1 LSLTLSLSPLQFGKQ
16 ILAQQISGWSA
27 YYLDYKSLKK
37 IINSLEKGRLG
48 DAALFASGIRPEHLS
63 NGVTPA
69 SVGGE
74 PASYSGAGT
83 NAQII
88 PRAGGSD
95 ELQAHKAA
103 FFFKLERELE
113 KINAFYLQKEAEL
126 KVRLRTL
133 VDKKRVILARRG
145 AAKLSKESPSFFA
158 LYEGFRYFDKDLSKL
173 QQFIEVNATGFR
185 KILKKWD
192 KRSKSQ
198 TKELYLARQV
208 EVQPCFNREFIA
220 ELSDIAAANVLEL
233 ENLTESK
240 VSRNGKVPEAV
251 TGSDE
256 LSSDELLDFA
266 VTRNQEID
274 LLSELEENLT
284 SIIKS
289 GQAEA
294 AKEMAR
300 IARQSEDNTSISRV
314 IWRALLE
321 ADGEAVKLVMN
332 IGLPDYTFVDD
343 INWRTCLHE
352 ASLAGNLQL
361 VQACVENGVD
371 VAKTDIY
378 GRAAI
383 SYAAMNGH
391 AQICSYLLTLPAV
404 NAATVDLDGFSPLVL
419 AVMNGRADVVQILL
433 SHGASVESLHPT
445 DLVPLCLA
453 AQGGHLDI
461 TRLLLARGA
470 KIIPNSAG
478 LTPQALA
485 AGEGHAGCL
494 QVLVDAGADA
504 NVREKGSL
512 WTPIFYAAENG
523 HLDCLEVLVNAGARL
538 NALDEKSRDAS
549 FYAAW
554 RGQIA
559 SLLFIL
565 EAASRQKRESTPVAS
580 EAVLASNADSI
591 ESPKPR
597 KKSRTNAEDDL
608 PDFDLD
614 GEIDGIPSLSLPPP
628 IIPFRTYGHNYLDKR
643 ALVTVSLTDSSVKL
657 YKLQDPNRP
666 EQFSTSSLK
675 LIMTSRPDESA
686 TAIPHTIM
694 LPLADE
700 REVFSF
706 QVESLERFSIEWELM
721 PTFGSKVIG
730 KAVALSSLFEGIT
743 DRKRFVLP
751 LQDVY
756 LKVVGEVSFEMD
768 FVKPFDGVQLE
779 IGGRVET
786 YWKSTLP
793 GSTSAGSTGQQ
804 RMTPTGTAGGSSYL
818 SSGSEAIST
827 GTGFAA
833 SGSSVMSYSS
843 PSVATASTASAL
855 DSGLF
860 VTASSLSGQHLRIVV
875 QVTKDGI
882 AVAYP
887 EFTLPVQGLD
897 VYVGSVTGQQFKQF
911 AHHAQ
916 RNILPDPSQV
926 AAMGLVDWKLFI
938 ERCMMTLQDLL
949 ALLPISVGIDLDVL
963 YPSSADVR
971 GNPSLPKI
979 EVNHFVDAIL
989 HTVYRSGTT
998 TSTET
1003 SRKILFSSRSPTV
1016 CTALNWKQPNYAV
1029 LFASYCGL
1037 ARDNATGNV
1046 LFQPCDRDE
1055 PDARRLSVA
1064 EAVRFAKTNN
1074 LLGIMVDS
1082 ILLQH
1087 VPQLVHSIKAAGL
1100 LLITIGRY
1108 TAPTSSISPPPNI
1121 KLRKASQIAN
1131 GTDVEVADGSVEDGI
1146 VIAR

>member
-1 LSLTLSLSPLQFGKQ
+1 M
-16 ILAQQISGWSA
+16 
-27 YYLDYKSLKK
+27 
-37 IINSLEKGRLG
+37 
-48 DAALFASGIRPEHLS
+48 
-63 NGVTPA
+63 
-69 SVGGE
+69 
-74 PASYSGAGT
+74 
-83 NAQII
+83 
-88 PRAGGSD
+88 
-95 ELQAHKAA
+95 
-103 FFFKLERELE
+103 
-113 KINAFYLQKEAEL
+113 
-126 KVRLRTL
+126 RLRTL
-133 VDKKRVILARRG
+133 VDKKKIILARRG

-240 VSRNGKVPEAV
+240 TGRSSKPGVHGEEAY
-251 TGSDE
+251 E
-256 LSSDELLDFA
+256 LSSEKMLDFA
-266 VTRNQEID
+266 VTRDQEMD

-284 SIIKS
+284 SVIKS

-300 IARQSEDNTSISRV
+300 IARQSEDGTTISRV
-314 IWRALLE
+314 IWRALLD
-321 ADGEAVKLVMN
+321 ADESAVTRIMS
-332 IGLPDYTFVDD
+332 IGLPDYSFVDD
-343 INWRTCLHE
+343 INWRTSLHE
-352 ASLAGNLQL
+352 TSLAGRLQL
-361 VQACVENGVD
+361 VRACVENGVD

-391 AQICSYLLTLPAV
+391 ADVCRLLLTLPTV
-404 NAATVDLDGFSPLVL
+404 DAATVDLDGFSPLIL
-419 AVMNGRADVVQILL
+419 AVMNGKAEVVEILL
-433 SHGASVESLHPT
+433 SHGANVEPASKA
-445 DLVPLCLA
+445 DLIPLCLA
-453 AQGGHLDI
+453 AQGGHTDI
-461 TRLLLARGA
+461 TRLLLGRGA
-470 KIIPNSAG
+470 KIMPNSEG

-485 AGEGHAGCL
+485 ARDGHAECL
-494 QVLVDAGADA
+494 QLLVDAGADA
-504 NVREKGSL
+504 NVREKGTL
-512 WTPIFYAAENG
+512 WTPTFYAAENG
-523 HLDCLEVLVNAGARL
+523 HLDCLKVLVAAGARL
-538 NALDEKSRDAS
+538 DAVDEKGRDTA

-554 RGQIA
+554 RGQIS
-559 SLLFIL
+559 SLLFVL
-565 EAASRQKRESTPVAS
+565 EASRVQKREATPQAS
-580 EAVLASNADSI
+580 SAMVGVEAHQLDSVD
-591 ESPKPR
+591 SPNPR
-597 KKSRTNAEDDL
+597 KKSRSEEDL
-608 PDFDLD
+608 PSLDLD

-643 ALVTVSLTDSSVKL
+643 ALITVSLTDSSVKL

-675 LIMTSRPDESA
+675 LVMTSRPDDSS
-686 TAIPHTIM
+686 TTIPHTIV

-706 QVESLERFSIEWELM
+706 QVEALERFSIEWELM

-730 KAVALSSLFEGIT
+730 KAVALPSLFEGIT

-756 LKVVGEVSFEMD
+756 LKVVGEVSFELD

-793 GSTSAGSTGQQ
+793 GSNTAAALAGHQ
-804 RMTPTGTAGGSSYL
+804 RMTPTGSSGASYL
-818 SSGSEAIST
+818 TSAQDGIASTNSSSMS
-827 GTGFAA
+827 AA
-833 SGSSVMSYSS
+833 SAS
-843 PSVATASTASAL
+843 PAVAVASAASAL
-855 DSGLF
+855 NAGSF
-860 VTASSLSGQHLRIVV
+860 VTASSLSGEHLKIVV
-875 QVTKDGI
+875 QVTKDGV
-882 AVAYP
+882 AVAFP

-897 VYVGSVTGQQFKQF
+897 VYVGSVTGQQFKHF
-911 AHHAQ
+911 SHSVQ
-916 RNILPDPSQV
+916 RNIEPSPTEV
-926 AAMGLVDWKLFI
+926 ASMTLADWRLFI
-938 ERCMMTLQDLL
+938 ERSMMSLEELL

-979 EVNHFVDAIL
+979 EVNNFVDAIL

-998 TSTET
+998 TSTQT

-1037 ARDNATGNV
+1037 ARDNQTGNV
-1046 LFQPCDRDE
+1046 LFQPCDRGE
-1055 PDARRLSVA
+1055 PDPRRLSVA
-1064 EAVRFAKTNN
+1064 EAVRFAKSNN
-1074 LLGIMVDS
+1074 LLGIMVDAV
-1082 ILLQH
+1082 LLQH
-1087 VPQLVHSIKAAGL
+1087 VPQLIHSIKAAGL

-1108 TAPTSSISPPPNI
+1108 TPSSPPSRAMALSPSA
-1121 KLRKASQIAN
+1121 KAKKASQAAN
-1131 GTDVEVADGSVEDGI
+1131 GTDVELADGSVEDGI
-1146 VIAR
+1146 VVAR

>member
-1 LSLTLSLSPLQFGKQ
+1 M
-16 ILAQQISGWSA
+16 
-27 YYLDYKSLKK
+27 
-37 IINSLEKGRLG
+37 G
-48 DAALFASGIRPEHLS
+48 DAALFASGIRPEHLN
-63 NGVTPA
+63 NGVSPST
-69 SVGGE
+69 VGEKPG
-74 PASYSGAGT
+74 SYSGAGT
-83 NAQII
+83 NAQILPQI
-88 PRAGGSD
+88 EGSD

-133 VDKKRVILARRG
+133 VDKKKIILARRG
-145 AAKLSKESPSFFA
+145 AAKMSKESPSFFA

-220 ELSDIAAANVLEL
+220 ELNDIAAANVLEL

-240 VSRNGKVPEAV
+240 VSRNGKTDVGV
-251 TGSDE
+251 TGQDEIGSDKM
-256 LSSDELLDFA
+256 LDFA
-266 VTRNQEID
+266 IARDQEVD
-274 LLSELEENLT
+274 LLAELDENLT
-284 SIIKS
+284 SLIKS
-289 GQAEA
+289 GQADA
-294 AKEMAR
+294 AMEMVR

-314 IWRALLE
+314 VWRALLD
-321 ADGEAVKLVMN
+321 ADEEAVKFVLNV
-332 IGLPDYTFVDD
+332 GLPDYSFVDD

-352 ASLAGNLQL
+352 ASSAGKLHL
-361 VQACVENGVD
+361 VQACVENGVE
-371 VAKTDIY
+371 VGKADIY

-391 AQICSYLLTLPAV
+391 AAICKYLLTLSAV

-419 AVMNGRADVVQILL
+419 AVMNGKTDVVQILL
-433 SHGASVESLHPT
+433 SHGVSVEPMNPN

-453 AQGGHLDI
+453 SQGGHMDI
-461 TRLLLARGA
+461 TRLLIARGA
-470 KIIPNSAG
+470 KILANSEG

-485 AGEGHAGCL
+485 AREGHAGCL
-494 QVLVDAGADA
+494 ELLVEAGASA
-504 NVREKGSL
+504 NVQEKGTL
-512 WTPIFYAAENG
+512 WTPLFFAAENG
-523 HLDCLEVLVNAGARL
+523 HLKCLHVLVKAGARL
-538 NALDEKSRDAS
+538 HTLDEKGRDAS

-559 SLLFIL
+559 CLLFL
-565 EAASRQKRESTPVAS
+565 LDAANHQKRDTSAESSGMQAI
-580 EAVLASNADSI
+580 DSHTLDGND
-591 ESPKPR
+591 SPKPR
-597 KKSRTNAEDDL
+597 KKSRSDEDDL
-608 PDFDLD
+608 PALDLD
-614 GEIDGIPSLSLPPP
+614 GEADGIPSLSLPPP

-643 ALVTVSLTDSSVKL
+643 ALITVSLTDSSVRL

-675 LIMTSRPDESA
+675 LIMTSRPDASA
-686 TAIPHTIM
+686 TSIPHTIV

-706 QVESLERFSIEWELM
+706 QVEALEKFTIEWELM
-721 PTFGSKVIG
+721 PTFGSKIIG
-730 KAVALSSLFEGIT
+730 KAVALPSLFEGIT
-743 DRKRFVLP
+743 DRKKFVLP
-751 LQDVY
+751 LQDIY
-756 LKVVGEVSFEMD
+756 LKVVGEVSFELD

-793 GSTSAGSTGQQ
+793 GSNSGVNPGQH
-804 RMTPTGTAGGSSYL
+804 RMTPTGTGGASYL
-818 SSGSEAIST
+818 SPTQESITTAIGPST
-827 GTGFAA
+827 
-833 SGSSVMSYSS
+833 SSSSVISSSS
-843 PSVATASTASAL
+843 PSVLAAGAAL
-855 DSGLF
+855 ISGSF
-860 VTASSLSGQHLRIVV
+860 VTASSLSGEYLRIAV
-875 QVTKDGI
+875 QVTKDGV

-887 EFTLPVQGLD
+887 DLTLPVQDLEI
-897 VYVGSVTGQQFKQF
+897 YVGSVTGEQFRQF
-911 AHHAQ
+911 SHKAQ
-916 RNILPDPSQV
+916 RNTLPNHDEISQ
-926 AAMGLVDWKLFI
+926 MGLVDWKIFI
-938 ERCMMTLQDLL
+938 KRSMMTLEDLL
-949 ALLPISVGIDLDVL
+949 SLLPISVGIDLDVL

-971 GNPSLPKI
+971 GNPSVPKI
-979 EVNHFVDAIL
+979 EINNFVDAIL

-998 TSTET
+998 TSTQT

-1029 LFASYCGL
+1029 FFASYCGL
-1037 ARDNATGNV
+1037 ARDNTTGNV
-1046 LFQPCDRDE
+1046 YFQPCDRGE
-1055 PDARRLSVA
+1055 PDPRRQSVA
-1064 EAVRFAKTNN
+1064 EAVRFAKSNN
-1074 LLGIMVDS
+1074 LLGIMVDA
-1082 ILLQH
+1082 ILLQQ

-1108 TAPTSSISPPPNI
+1108 TPFTSRSSAMSPSL
-1121 KLRKASQIAN
+1121 KAKKASQVAN

>member
-1 LSLTLSLSPLQFGKQ
+1 
-16 ILAQQISGWSA
+16 
-27 YYLDYKSLKK
+27 
-37 IINSLEKGRLG
+37 LEKGRLG
-48 DAALFASGIRPEHLS
+48 DAALFASGIRPEHLN
-63 NGVTPA
+63 NGV
-69 SVGGE
+69 VGGE

-83 NAQII
+83 NAQIL

-95 ELQAHKAA
+95 ELQVHKAA

-145 AAKLSKESPSFFA
+145 ATKLSKASPSFFA

-240 VSRNGKVPEAV
+240 VSRSGKVSDAGA
-251 TGSDE
+251 TGPDE
-256 LSSDELLDFA
+256 MSSDEMLDFA
-266 VTRNQEID
+266 VTRDQDID
-274 LLSELEENLT
+274 ILSELEENLT
-284 SIIKS
+284 SIIKR

-332 IGLPDYTFVDD
+332 VGLPDYTFVDD

-361 VQACVENGVD
+361 VRACVENGVD

-391 AQICSYLLTLPAV
+391 ADVCSYLLTLPSV

-419 AVMNGRADVVQILL
+419 AVMNGKADVVQILL

-470 KIIPNSAG
+470 KIVANSAG

-494 QVLVDAGADA
+494 QVLVEAGADA
-504 NVREKGSL
+504 NVREKGTL

-523 HLDCLEVLVNAGARL
+523 HLDCLEVLVTAGARL
-538 NALDEKSRDAS
+538 DALDEKGRDAS

-559 SLLFIL
+559 ALLFVL
-565 EAASRQKRESTPVAS
+565 DAATRQKREATPVAS
-580 EAVLASNADSI
+580 EAALIIDKS
-591 ESPKPR
+591 ESVKPR
-597 KKSRTNAEDDL
+597 KKSKVNADEEMPDL
-608 PDFDLD
+608 DLD

-643 ALVTVSLTDSSVKL
+643 ALITISLTDSSVKL

-675 LIMTSRPDESA
+675 LIMTSRPDASA
-686 TAIPHTIM
+686 TAIPHTIV

-793 GSTSAGSTGQQ
+793 GSTSVATTGQQ
-804 RMTPTGTAGGSSYL
+804 RMTPTGTSGASSYL
-818 SSGSEAIST
+818 SAGLDSNATTPGLS
-827 GTGFAA
+827 A
-833 SGSSVMSYSS
+833 SGSSVISHTS
-843 PSVATASTASAL
+843 PSVAAASMISAL
-855 DSGLF
+855 DAGTF

-897 VYVGSVTGQQFKQF
+897 VYVGSVTGQQFEQF

-916 RNILPDPSQV
+916 RNIRPDPAEV
-926 AAMGLVDWKLFI
+926 PKMGLIDWKHFI
-938 ERCMMTLQDLL
+938 ERSMMTLEDLL
-949 ALLPISVGIDLDVL
+949 TLLPIAVGIDLDVL

-998 TSTET
+998 TSTES

-1037 ARDNATGNV
+1037 ARDNATGSV

-1100 LLITIGRY
+1100 LLITIGKY
-1108 TAPTSSISPPPNI
+1108 TPIATLSSAMSPSL
-1121 KLRKASQIAN
+1121 KSEKASQVAN
-1131 GTDVEVADGSVEDGI
+1131 GSDVEVADGSVEDGI

>member
-1 LSLTLSLSPLQFGKQ
+1 MKFGKQ
-16 ILAQQISGWSA
+16 ILSQQISGWGS

-48 DAALFASGIRPEHLS
+48 DAALFASGIRPEHLNNVEGAPS
-63 NGVTPA
+63 SA
-69 SVGGE
+69 GGE

-83 NAQII
+83 NAQFSSIKSE
-88 PRAGGSD
+88 RSD
-95 ELQAHKAA
+95 ELQIHKAA

-220 ELSDIAAANVLEL
+220 ELSDIAAANVLDL
-233 ENLTESK
+233 ENLSESK
-240 VSRNGKVPEAV
+240 VSRNGTVDGRSATEDDLNSEKM
-251 TGSDE
+251 
-256 LSSDELLDFA
+256 LDFA
-266 VTRNQEID
+266 AARDSEVD
-274 LLSELEENLT
+274 LLSELEKNLT
-284 SIIKS
+284 TIIKK
-289 GQAEA
+289 GQAET

-300 IARQSEDNTSISRV
+300 IAAKSEDATSIARV

-321 ADGEAVKLVMN
+321 ADEKAVQLVMN
-332 IGLPDYTFVDD
+332 VGLPDYTFVDD
-343 INWRTCLHE
+343 INSRTCLHE

-361 VQACVENGVD
+361 IRACVENGVD
-371 VAKTDIY
+371 VRKTDIY

-391 AQICSYLLTLPAV
+391 VDACQYLLTLPEV
-404 NAATVDLDGFSPLVL
+404 DAATVDLDGFSPLVL
-419 AVMNGRADVVQILL
+419 AVMNGKAQVVQILL
-433 SHGASVESLHPT
+433 SHGVSVDPSQST
-445 DLVPLCLA
+445 DLIPLCLA
-453 AQGGHLDI
+453 SQGGHTDI
-461 TRLLLARGA
+461 TRLLLAQGA
-470 KIIPNSAG
+470 KITPNLEG

-485 AGEGHAGCL
+485 AREGHADCL
-494 QVLVDAGADA
+494 QLLLQSGANA
-504 NVREKGSL
+504 NIQEKGTL
-512 WTPIFYAAENG
+512 WTPTFFAAENG
-523 HLDCLEVLVNAGARL
+523 HLKCLQVLVAAGARL
-538 NALDEKSRDAS
+538 DAVDERSKDAT

-554 RGQIA
+554 RGQIE
-559 SLLFIL
+559 SLLFLL
-565 EAASRQKRESTPVAS
+565 EASRRQKKEHALDAKLSTTGAAS
-580 EAVLASNADSI
+580 HKLDSADS
-591 ESPKPR
+591 PTLR
-597 KKSRTNAEDDL
+597 KKSRSEDDL
-608 PDFDLD
+608 PALDLD
-614 GEIDGIPSLSLPPP
+614 GEMDGIPSLSLPPP

-643 ALVTVSLTDSSVKL
+643 ALITVSLTDSSVKL

-675 LIMTSRPDESA
+675 LVMTSRPDDSV
-686 TAIPHTIM
+686 TTIPHTII

-706 QVESLERFSIEWELM
+706 QVEALERFSIEWELM
-721 PTFGSKVIG
+721 PTFGSKIIG
-730 KAVALSSLFEGIT
+730 KAVALPSLFEGIT

-756 LKVVGEVSFEMD
+756 LKVVGEVSFELD

-793 GSTSAGSTGQQ
+793 GSNISTANQQ
-804 RMTPTGTAGGSSYL
+804 RMTPTGSVASSYL
-818 SSGSEAIST
+818 SSSTIQERSSSSAIPASSS
-827 GTGFAA
+827 GTFNFA
-833 SGSSVMSYSS
+833 SS
-843 PSVATASTASAL
+843 PATTVTGAVSAL
-855 DSGLF
+855 DVGSF
-860 VTASSLSGQHLRIVV
+860 VTASSLSGEHLKIVV

-887 EFTLPVQGLD
+887 DITLPVQGLD
-897 VYVGSVTGQQFKQF
+897 VYVGSVTGHQFQQMS
-911 AHHAQ
+911 HNLQ
-916 RNILPDPSQV
+916 RDLPLEAS
-926 AAMGLVDWKLFI
+926 AMSSMDLASWKRLVDRSML
-938 ERCMMTLQDLL
+938 TLEQLL
-949 ALLPISVGIDLDVL
+949 TMLPISIGIDLDVL

-979 EVNHFVDAIL
+979 EVNNYVDAIL

-998 TSTET
+998 TSTQT

-1029 LFASYCGL
+1029 FFASYCGL

-1046 LFQPCDRDE
+1046 IFQPCDRGE
-1055 PDARRLSVA
+1055 PDPRRLSVA
-1064 EAVRFAKTNN
+1064 EAVRFAKNNN
-1074 LLGIMVDS
+1074 LLGIMVDAV
-1082 ILLQH
+1082 LLQN
-1087 VPQLVHSIKAAGL
+1087 VPQLIHSIKAAGL

-1108 TAPTSSISPPPNI
+1108 TASTDPSIALSPSL
-1121 KLRKASQIAN
+1121 KAKKASQMAN

>member
-1 LSLTLSLSPLQFGKQ
+1 MKFGKQ
-16 ILAQQISGWSA
+16 ILSQQISGWSS

-83 NAQII
+83 NAQIL

-145 AAKLSKESPSFFA
+145 ATKLSKASPSFFA

-240 VSRNGKVPEAV
+240 VSRSGKVSDTGV
-251 TGSDE
+251 TGPDE
-256 LSSDELLDFA
+256 MSSDEMLDFA
-266 VTRNQEID
+266 VTRDQDID
-274 LLSELEENLT
+274 ILSELEENLT

-300 IARQSEDNTSISRV
+300 IARQSEDNISISRV

-332 IGLPDYTFVDD
+332 VGLPDYAFVDD

-361 VQACVENGVD
+361 VQACVENGVE

-391 AQICSYLLTLPAV
+391 ADVCSYLLTLPTV

-419 AVMNGRADVVQILL
+419 AVMNGKAVVVQILL

-470 KIIPNSAG
+470 KIVANSAG

-494 QVLVDAGADA
+494 QVLMEAGADV
-504 NVREKGSL
+504 NVREKGTL

-523 HLDCLEVLVNAGARL
+523 HLDCLEVLVTAGARMD
-538 NALDEKSRDAS
+538 ALDEKGRDAS

-565 EAASRQKRESTPVAS
+565 DAATHQRREATPMAT
-580 EAVLASNADSI
+580 ETALAANVIDS
-591 ESPKPR
+591 SDSSKPR
-597 KKSRTNAEDDL
+597 KKSRANVEDDL
-608 PDFDLD
+608 PDLDLD

-643 ALVTVSLTDSSVKL
+643 ALITISLTDSSVKL

-675 LIMTSRPDESA
+675 LIMTSRPDASA
-686 TAIPHTIM
+686 TAIPHTIV

-706 QVESLERFSIEWELM
+706 QVESLEKFSIEWELM

-793 GSTSAGSTGQQ
+793 GSNSAGTGGQQ
-804 RMTPTGTAGGSSYL
+804 RMTPTGPTGGSSYL
-818 SSGSEAIST
+818 SAGPD
-827 GTGFAA
+827 GTSAA
-833 SGSSVMSYSS
+833 SGLSASASSITTYTS
-843 PSVATASTASAL
+843 PSIAAAASAL
-855 DSGLF
+855 ESGMF
-860 VTASSLSGQHLRIVV
+860 VTASSLSGEHLRIVV

-882 AVAYP
+882 AVAFP
-887 EFTLPVQGLD
+887 EFTLPVEGLD

-916 RNILPDPSQV
+916 RDMMPDP
-926 AAMGLVDWKLFI
+926 AAVTKMGLVDWKLFI
-938 ERCMMTLQDLL
+938 ERCMMTLEDLL
-949 ALLPISVGIDLDVL
+949 TLLPISVGIDLDIL

-1037 ARDNATGNV
+1037 ARDNATGSV

-1100 LLITIGRY
+1100 LLITIGKY
-1108 TAPTSSISPPPNI
+1108 TPSLTLSSAMSASL
-1121 KLRKASQIAN
+1121 KLKKASQVAN